1 MDDFGEDSR
10 SRKRMESWPRRVSG
24 KGRSK
29 EMEIAPASSRECK
42 YKVVAFPANIFA
54 RRARGRQ
61 PISIW
66 NEIFVL
72 GNRDNRGDGQDS
84 LLVFLKNRGK

>member
-1 MDDFGEDSR
+1 MFLEKAG
-10 SRKRMESWPRRVSG
+10 RKKWKLPRTVV
-24 KGRSK
+24 
-29 EMEIAPASSRECK
+29 SSRECK

-72 GNRDNRGDGQDS
+72 ENRDNRGDGQGS